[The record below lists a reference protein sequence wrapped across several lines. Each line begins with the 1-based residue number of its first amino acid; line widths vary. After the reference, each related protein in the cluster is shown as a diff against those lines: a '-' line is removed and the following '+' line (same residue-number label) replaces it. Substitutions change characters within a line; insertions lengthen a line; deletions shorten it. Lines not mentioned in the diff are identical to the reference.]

1 MSGYIQSIGRLFCL
15 HLICPYNQTL
25 HYHFRNSPLPCASPY
40 ILLYYVIWLYWFYTI
55 IFYKYLLVGWYHTIY
70 LSDVSFTLDLLLLS
84 DSTLSFYKIPPHLG
98 ESIHSIDPL
107 KYDSID
113 FTLSFQ
119 KISPCWLIPFNI
131 SIRCFIYIRFLPT
144 IILCAIIFE
153 NPSPHF
159 GKSIHSIDQLQ
170 SNKIYFTISFKKY
183 PLVELFHII
192 CRSAVSFKSDLS
204 IWSDSKERINWTE
217 RLRY

>member
-1 MSGYIQSIGRLFCL
+1 MFSINISLLSGYIQSIGRLFCL

-40 ILLYYVIWLYWFYTI
+40 ILLYYAIWLYWFYTI
-55 IFYKYLLVGWYHTIY
+55 NFYKYLLVGWFHTIY

-107 KYDSID
+107 QSDYID

-131 SIRCFIYIRFLPT
+131 SIRCFIHIRFLPT

-153 NPSPHF
+153 KPPLTLASPY
-159 GKSIHSIDQLQ
+159 ILP
-170 SNKIYFTISFKKY
+170 ISFNPIKFILQYHLKNI
-183 PLVELFHII
+183 PL
-192 CRSAVSFKSDLS
+192 LS
-204 IWSDSKERINWTE
+204 YFI
-217 RLRY
+217 